1 MANKVSQ
8 NHTADNLGG
17 VLEVSVGGVVEV
29 SGPLVGRSIIDGLR
43 RRFSAHDQLQEG
55 DGFMDRSRDLLRM
68 HLQLM
73 EVREQD
79 AIRKKFDTLVWA
91 IYIPQSVG

>member
-1 MANKVSQ
+1 MANNVSQ
-8 NHTADNLGG
+8 NHATDKLGG
-17 VLEVSVGGVVEV
+17 ILEVSVGGVVEV

-43 RRFSAHDQLQEG
+43 RKFSTHNQVQEG

-79 AIRKKFDTLVWA
+79 EIRDKFDMLVWA
-91 IYIPQSVG
+91 IYMPQSVG